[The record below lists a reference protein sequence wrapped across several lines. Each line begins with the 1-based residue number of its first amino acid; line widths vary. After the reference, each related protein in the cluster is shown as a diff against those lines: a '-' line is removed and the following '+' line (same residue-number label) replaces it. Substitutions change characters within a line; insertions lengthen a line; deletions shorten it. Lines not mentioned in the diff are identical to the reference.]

1 MTSKNIVFSSVM
13 MIVVLTA
20 AWMTLSYHPKPLMN
34 KSTTLEPDAYMENV
48 VTITLNQQGNPKMKL
63 VTPQLIH
70 FDKSDVTQLISPTL
84 TLYRNSPQ
92 PWRVTAQYARAIK
105 GIEQIDFLGNVVIK
119 HAMPSHSQ
127 ETVIKTASLRVFPNN
142 QTAETQDAITLEQP
156 NTLIKA
162 TGMLANMNSGDIKLI
177 SEARGEYVP
186 SS

>member
-92 PWRVTAQYARAIK
+92 PWRVTAQYARA
-105 GIEQIDFLGNVVIK
+105 
-119 HAMPSHSQ
+119 SHSQ